1 MGNPIQ
7 AVCKSFFKSENET
20 EIKQNLTN
28 KWLQII
34 QQSEGVRSQSFV
46 STNEK
51 EWDKR

>member
-7 AVCKSFFKSENET
+7 AVKSFFKSENEA
-20 EIKQNLTN
+20 EIKQSLTN